1 MLFMSIFTYEPD
13 KRDEVLKRRAEGLFT
28 PDGAKCIGN
37 WSSTAGGRAFT
48 LFEVDNP
55 LAAAQWSHV
64 WNDLG
69 KFEVYPVVDTDE
81 LMKAMAAAR

>member
-28 PDGAKCIGN
+28 PEGAKCLGQ

-48 LFEVDNP
+48 LYEVDNG
-55 LAAAQWSHV
+55 LVAAQWAQV

-69 KFEVYPVVDTDE
+69 KLEVYPVVDTE
-81 LMKAMAAAR
+81 EMIQAMAAAK